1 MVRGA
6 SAANAWR
13 ADFPALEQRVHDRP
27 LVYLD
32 SASTTLK
39 PHVVLRAVENMLA
52 RECANVHRGVHAL
65 SEAATASYEA
75 ARGKVARMIGAAR
88 AHEIV
93 FTRGTTESINL
104 VAQTLGRARVG
115 PGDAVLV
122 TELEHHSN
130 LVPWQMLCRERGA
143 QLRVLPIDESGQLRL
158 DLLPTLLGE
167 RTRLVALS
175 HASNVLGTVNPVA
188 QVARLAH
195 ERGALVLVDG
205 AQAVA
210 HLPVDVKALDC
221 DFYAFSAHKMYG
233 PTGVGVLYGCEA
245 LLETMP
251 PWQGGGDMVLEV
263 RWEGTTY
270 QQPPYRFEAGTPNI
284 AGVVGLGAAVDYRDG
299 IGLDALSA
307 HERVL
312 GERAM
317 QALGELPGLRILG
330 TAPGKLAIVSFV
342 LGSIHPH
349 DAGTVLD
356 REGIAVRTGHHCAQ
370 PLMARF
376 GVAGTVRAS
385 FALYNTAQEVDA
397 LARGLRRVIEAF
409 A

>member
-1 MVRGA
+1 MDP
-6 SAANAWR
+6 AALR
-13 ADFPALEQRVHDRP
+13 SEFPALHQEVHGRP

-39 PHVVLRAVENMLA
+39 PRAVIDAVVQVMA
-52 RECANVHRGVHAL
+52 RDAGNVHRGVHAL
-65 SEAATASYEA
+65 SEAATAAFDA
-75 ARGKVARMIGAAR
+75 ARREVAGFVGAPPD
-88 AHEIV
+88 EIV

-263 RWEGTTY
+263 RWEGT
-270 QQPPYRFEAGTPNI
+270 
-284 AGVVGLGAAVDYRDG
+284 
-299 IGLDALSA
+299 
-307 HERVL
+307 
-312 GERAM
+312 
-317 QALGELPGLRILG
+317 
-330 TAPGKLAIVSFV
+330 
-342 LGSIHPH
+342 
-349 DAGTVLD
+349 
-356 REGIAVRTGHHCAQ
+356 
-370 PLMARF
+370 
-376 GVAGTVRAS
+376 
-385 FALYNTAQEVDA
+385 
-397 LARGLRRVIEAF
+397 
-409 A
+409 